1 MFRTMFADIK
11 GARLPRLPY
20 FGYSVLLTVL
30 LLVIMFAAVAGV
42 VGTESL
48 ADGNIAE
55 IQQRFAEKAGGPT
68 LVILLLSMLAL
79 LFAHFNLMAK
89 RVRDIGF
96 PGWPGV
102 LVIFVVSAIAGSV
115 VAEQYASLVNTIVWL
130 ALVLI
135 PGGAFGNGGAARA
148 SGEPPGK

>member
-1 MFRTMFADIK
+1 MFRTLFADIK
-11 GARLPRLPY
+11 GARLRRLPY

-42 VGTESL
+42 VGTERL
-48 ADGNIAE
+48 ADGDIAE
-55 IQQRFAEKAGGPT
+55 IQQSFAEKAGGAT

-135 PGGAFGNGGAARA
+135 PGGAFGNGGADR
-148 SGEPPGK
+148 SGEMPRGK